1 MRVPDALL
9 RHRVTVEPY
18 LGDTAYGPTYG
29 PPVPNVRAL
38 VAATVRQVRRA
49 SDGREVV
56 STAQVITAPGLTCPP
71 GSRVTL
77 PDGRMTTAIATAEHT
92 APGLPVPA
100 CTEVSCE

>member
-9 RHRVTVEPY
+9 RHRVTVAPY
-18 LGDTAYGPTYG
+18 IGDSAYGPIYG
-29 PPVPNVRAL
+29 PEQTVRAL

-49 SDGREVV
+49 TDGRETV
-56 STAQVITAPGLTCPP
+56 STAQVIAAPGLDCPP

-77 PDGRMTTAIATAEHT
+77 PDGRVTTALSTADHS

-100 CTEVSCE
+100 CVEVSCE

>member
-9 RHRVTVEPY
+9 RHRVTIAPY
-18 LGDTAYGPTYG
+18 IGDSAYGPMYG
-29 PPVPNVRAL
+29 PEQTVRAL
-38 VAATVRQVRRA
+38 VAASVRQVRA
-49 SDGREVV
+49 ADGRETI
-56 STAQVITAPGLTCPP
+56 STAQMITAPGLNCPP

-77 PDGRMTTAIATAEHT
+77 PGGRVTTALSTADHS